1 MRGGDEMDKFLTVKD
16 VMEILH
22 CCQSKAYKVIRE
34 LNKELE
40 REGQLYIAGRISA
53 KRFKERFGC

>member
-1 MRGGDEMDKFLTVKD
+1 MDKFLTVKD
-16 VMEILH
+16 VQKILH
-22 CCQSKAYKVIRE
+22 CSLSKAYQVICD

-40 REGQLYIAGRISA
+40 REGQLYISGRISA

>member
-1 MRGGDEMDKFLTVKD
+1 MLDKFLTAKD

-22 CCQSKAYKVIRE
+22 CSQSKAYAIISK

-40 REGQLYIAGRISA
+40 REGQLFIHGRISA
-53 KRFKERFGC
+53 KRFKERFAC

>member
-1 MRGGDEMDKFLTVKD
+1 MDKFLTARD

-22 CCQSKAYKVIRE
+22 CSQSKAYAIISK

-40 REGQLYIAGRISA
+40 SEGQLFIHGRISA
-53 KRFKERFGC
+53 KRFKERFAC

>member
-1 MRGGDEMDKFLTVKD
+1 MDKFLTVKD
-16 VMEILH
+16 VQKILH
-22 CCQSKAYKVIRE
+22 CCQSRAYKVIRD